1 MYNVCLSSEIY
12 RLAPEDLLVLPD
24 APAEKKD
31 SHLHDDVVILI
42 GDEKNSFPIPC
53 SKEEKPPNA
62 PLPKNK
68 ALFRFASP
76 LNPVPVNLIFCHR

>member
-42 GDEKNSFPIPC
+42 GDEKKQLS
-53 SKEEKPPNA
+53 A
-62 PLPKNK
+62 TL
-68 ALFRFASP
+68 L
-76 LNPVPVNLIFCHR
+76 

>member
-42 GDEKNSFPIPC
+42 GDEKKQLSDTLLKGREAAERAIA
-53 SKEEKPPNA
+53 E
-62 PLPKNK
+62 NK

>member
-42 GDEKNSFPIPC
+42 GDEK
-53 SKEEKPPNA
+53 KTA
-62 PLPKNK
+62 
-68 ALFRFASP
+68 FRYPAQRKRSRRTRHCRKTK
-76 LNPVPVNLIFCHR
+76 LYSGSHRL